1 MQYLDLL
8 GLQQLW
14 TSAKAKFATKGTLAN
29 SGITDG
35 YSSIETGT
43 VVPIRNIE
51 NGILADIITGSDN
64 HKIKTQYVSV
74 DVTGG
79 LATTSYVDTKVG
91 AVTVPAYTLTKSTS
105 TDYAAVYHL
114 QKDGANVGEAIN
126 IPKDMVVESGK
137 VVWGSYAD
145 GKFTPATDKTNATPY
160 VELTLANSSA
170 NKIYIAVADLV
181 NEHQAGT
188 GISITNNTDGTRTI
202 GITNALNTKID
213 DSFVR
218 FDVAKGVD
226 WKGNGI
232 QMHKN
237 SGSIHTLLKAGEDE
251 SLVITDE
258 NVGSTKVPTITLN
271 STIRDEINTTKS
283 TADTNKTNLEALTKR
298 VDGIVATG
306 GEANQNAYSNIKVGS
321 TTLAATSKTD
331 TVVFTAGRSISVAG
345 GTVGGNK
352 SVSVSH
358 VVPTGAAANTTG
370 FYKFAT
376 DSTGH
381 ATNLTA
387 VAASDINAL
396 IGAHSLTLSNTNA
409 TNDTA
414 AITIGS
420 TSYTVGPIPLG
431 NETDPAEGTVRY
443 ILNH

>member
-43 VVPIRNIE
+43 VVPIRNLE

-64 HKIKTQYVSV
+64 HKLKTQYVAV
-74 DVTGG
+74 DATGG

-91 AVTVPAYTLTKSTS
+91 AVKVPAYTLTKSTS

-137 VVWGSYAD
+137 VVWGSYSD
-145 GKFTPATDKTNATPY
+145 GVFTPSTNKKDATPY
-160 VELTLANSSA
+160 VELTLANSAA

-181 NEHQAGT
+181 NEHKAGT

-202 GITNALNTKID
+202 ALTETYAANINKSVKGFGKSTDSTLLAYTNAGNPIDMFKVGDSLKLSGIGTSGNPYTLNIATDVTTKID
-213 DSFVR
+213 T
-218 FDVAKGVD
+218 A
-226 WKGNGI
+226 
-232 QMHKN
+232 
-237 SGSIHTLLKAGEDE
+237 
-251 SLVITDE
+251 
-258 NVGSTKVPTITLN
+258 
-271 STIRDEINTTKS
+271 KS
-283 TADTNKTNLEALTKR
+283 TADTNKTNLDALTKR

-331 TVVFTAGRSISVAG
+331 TVAFAGGINISVAG
-345 GTVGGNK
+345 STASGNK
-352 SVSVSH
+352 SVSFSH
-358 VVPTGAAANTTG
+358 AVPTGAAAKTAG

-387 VAASDINAL
+387 VAASDITAL
-396 IGAHSLTLSNTNA
+396 IGAHSLTLSKTNA
-409 TNDTA
+409 ENDTA

-431 NETDPAEGTVRY
+431 NETNPAEGTVRY

>member
-14 TSAKAKFATKGTLAN
+14 TSAKAKFAAKGTLAN

-35 YSSIETGT
+35 YSSIETGSVT
-43 VVPIRNIE
+43 PIRNLE
-51 NGILADIITGSDN
+51 NGILADIATGSDS
-64 HKIKTQYVSV
+64 HKIKPVYVSV
-74 DVTGG
+74 DGAGG
-79 LATTSYVDTKVG
+79 LASTSYVDTKVG
-91 AVTVPAYTLTKSTS
+91 AVKVPAYTLTKSTS

-137 VVWGSYAD
+137 VVWGSYTD
-145 GKFTPATDKTNATPY
+145 GTFTPATDKKNATPY
-160 VELTLANSSA
+160 VELTLANSTA

-181 NEHQAGT
+181 NEHKAGT

-202 GITNALNTKID
+202 ALTSMYNTMVNAAVKAFGTD
-213 DSFVR
+213 AEHPTR
-218 FDVAKGVD
+218 FIAKT
-226 WKGNGI
+226 
-232 QMHKN
+232 N
-237 SGSIHTLLKAGEDE
+237 SGTVDVFNIDPNLHWVDMDPLTLGLSD
-251 SLVITDE
+251 SLVE
-258 NVGSTKVPTITLN
+258 
-271 STIRDEINTTKS
+271 EISN
-283 TADTNKTNLEALTKR
+283 ADLLSKANKTNLEALTKR

-306 GEANQNAYSNIKVGS
+306 GEANQDAYSNIKVGS

-331 TVVFTAGRSISVAG
+331 TVVFAG
-345 GTVGGNK
+345 GTNISASASNAAGSK
-352 SVSVSH
+352 SVSFSH
-358 VVPTGAAANTTG
+358 ATPTGAAAKTAG

-387 VAASDINAL
+387 VAASDITAL
-396 IGAHSLTLSNTNA
+396 IGAHSLTLSKTNA
-409 TNDTA
+409 ANDTA

-420 TSYTVGPIPLG
+420 ASYTVGPIPLG
-431 NETDPAEGTVRY
+431 DETNPAEGTVRY

>member
-43 VVPIRNIE
+43 VIPIRNLE

-64 HKIKTQYVSV
+64 HKIKTQYVTV
-74 DVTGG
+74 DATGG

-91 AVTVPAYTLTKSTS
+91 AVKVPAYTLTKSTS

-145 GKFTPATDKTNATPY
+145 GTFTPATDKKNATPY
-160 VELTLANSSA
+160 IELTLANSSA

-181 NEHQAGT
+181 NEHKAGT
-188 GISITNNTDGTRTI
+188 GIEITNNTDGTRTI
-202 GITNALNTKID
+202 GITSAVNTKIGKSVYD
-213 DSFVR
+213 
-218 FDVAKGVD
+218 FDIDADTNDTVVARNN
-226 WKGNGI
+226 NGEHI
-232 QMHKN
+232 NVFKVADGLALTGN
-237 SGSIHTLLKAGEDE
+237 SGSPTLML
-251 SLVITDE
+251 S
-258 NVGSTKVPTITLN
+258 N
-271 STIRDEINTTKS
+271 STSDKINA
-283 TADTNKTNLEALTKR
+283 ADTQSKTNKTNLEALTKR

-306 GEANQNAYSNIKVGS
+306 GEANQDAYSNIKVGS

-331 TVVFTAGRSISVAG
+331 TVEFAGTGLISVSGSTAAG
-345 GTVGGNK
+345 KKVTIGHSN
-352 SVSVSH
+352 
-358 VVPTGAAANTTG
+358 PTGAAVKAAG

-376 DSTGH
+376 DAAGH

-387 VAASDINAL
+387 VAASDITAL
-396 IGAHSLTLSNTNA
+396 IGAHSLTLSKTNA
-409 TNDTA
+409 ANDTA

-431 NETDPAEGTVRY
+431 DETDPTEGTVRY

>member
-43 VVPIRNIE
+43 VVPIGNLK

-64 HKIKTQYVSV
+64 HKLKTAYVSV
-74 DVTGG
+74 DAAGG
-79 LATTSYVDTKVG
+79 LATTTYVDTKVG
-91 AVTVPAYTLTKSTS
+91 AVKVPAYTLTKSTS

-145 GKFTPATDKTNATPY
+145 GTFTPATDKKNATPY

-181 NEHQAGT
+181 NEHKAGT

-202 GITNALNTKID
+202 GLTNTVNLKID
-213 DSFVR
+213 RSIHGFGVQTTDSKALAALVN
-218 FDVAKGVD
+218 AG
-226 WKGNGI
+226 
-232 QMHKN
+232 
-237 SGSIHTLLKAGEDE
+237 GSIPAFHVGDGLDISATKTDALLKIND
-251 SLVITDE
+251 D
-258 NVGSTKVPTITLN
+258 TIAK
-271 STIRDEINTTKS
+271 INTAKTQS
-283 TADTNKTNLEALTKR
+283 DTNKTDLTVLTKR
-298 VDGIVATG
+298 VDDIVKTG
-306 GEANQNAYSNIKVGS
+306 GEVNQDAYSNIKVGN

-331 TVVFTAGRSISVAG
+331 TVEFSGSKIITITGSTDAG
-345 GTVGGNK
+345 K
-352 SVSVSH
+352 K
-358 VVPTGAAANTTG
+358 VVIAHSNPTGAAVKPAG

-376 DSTGH
+376 DPAGH
-381 ATNLTA
+381 ATDLTA
-387 VAASDINAL
+387 VAASDITAL
-396 IGAHSLTLSNTNA
+396 IGAHSLTLSKTNA
-409 TNDTA
+409 TDDTA
-414 AITIGS
+414 SITIGGA
-420 TSYTVGPIPLG
+420 SYKVGPIPLG
-431 NETDPAEGTVRY
+431 DETNPAKDTVRY

>member
-35 YSSIETGT
+35 YSSIETGS
-43 VVPIRNIE
+43 VVPIKNLE
-51 NGILADIITGSDN
+51 NGILADIITGSNN
-64 HKIKTQYVSV
+64 HKLKTQYVTV
-74 DVTGG
+74 DATGG

-91 AVTVPAYTLTKSTS
+91 AVKVPAYTLTKSTS

-114 QKDGANVGEAIN
+114 QKNGANVGEAIN

-145 GKFTPATDKTNATPY
+145 GTFTPATDKKNATPY
-160 VELTLANSSA
+160 VELTLANSTA
-170 NKIYIAVADLV
+170 NKIYIAVTDLV
-181 NEHQAGT
+181 NEHKAGT

-202 GITNALNTKID
+202 ALTSTYNTMVNAAVKAFGTDAEHPTKFI
-213 DSFVR
+213 
-218 FDVAKGVD
+218 AKT
-226 WKGNGI
+226 
-232 QMHKN
+232 N
-237 SGSIHTLLKAGEDE
+237 SGTVDVFTIGPNLSWQDTDPLTLDVSDGLTGMISEAD
-251 SLVITDE
+251 
-258 NVGSTKVPTITLN
+258 TL
-271 STIRDEINTTKS
+271 SK
-283 TADTNKTNLEALTKR
+283 TNKTGLEALTKR

-306 GEANQNAYSNIKVGS
+306 GEANQDAYSNIKVGS

-331 TVVFTAGRSISVAG
+331 TVEFAGAGLISVAG
-345 GTVGGNK
+345 STAAGKKVTIGHSN
-352 SVSVSH
+352 
-358 VVPTGAAANTTG
+358 PTGAAVKAAG

-376 DSTGH
+376 DAAGH

-387 VAASDINAL
+387 VAASDITAL
-396 IGAHSLTLSNTNA
+396 IGAHSLTLSKTNA
-409 TNDTA
+409 ANDTA

-431 NETDPAEGTVRY
+431 DEANPAEGTVRY

>member
-43 VVPIRNIE
+43 VIPIKSLE

-64 HKIKTQYVSV
+64 HKIRTHYVTV
-74 DVTGG
+74 DSASG
-79 LATTSYVDTKVG
+79 LATTNYVNTKVG
-91 AVTVPAYTLTKSTS
+91 AVKVPAYTLTKSTS

-145 GKFTPATDKTNATPY
+145 GVFTPATDKKQATPY
-160 VELTLANSSA
+160 IELTLANSTA

-181 NEHQAGT
+181 NEHKAGT
-188 GISITNNTDGTRTI
+188 GIEITNNTDGTRTI
-202 GITNALNTKID
+202 GITNAVNLKINQSIHGFGVQST
-213 DSFVR
+213 DSKALAALVN
-218 FDVAKGVD
+218 AG
-226 WKGNGI
+226 
-232 QMHKN
+232 
-237 SGSIHTLLKAGEDE
+237 GSIPAFHVGDGLDINATKTDALLKIND
-251 SLVITDE
+251 D
-258 NVGSTKVPTITLN
+258 TIAK
-271 STIRDEINTTKS
+271 INTAKS
-283 TADTNKTNLEALTKR
+283 QSDTNKTDLKALTKR
-298 VDGIVATG
+298 VDGIVSTG
-306 GEANQNAYSNIKVGS
+306 GEANQDAYSNIKIGS

-331 TVVFTAGRSISVAG
+331 TVEFVGSGIITVTGSTDAGKKVRISHS
-345 GTVGGNK
+345 N
-352 SVSVSH
+352 
-358 VVPTGAAANTTG
+358 PTGSAVKEVG

-376 DSTGH
+376 DVAGH
-381 ATNLTA
+381 ATGLTA
-387 VAASDINAL
+387 VAASDITAL
-396 IGAHSLTLSNTNA
+396 IGAHSLTLSKTNA
-409 TNDTA
+409 ANDTA

-420 TSYTVGPIPLG
+420 ASYTVGPIPLG
-431 NETDPAEGTVRY
+431 DETKPAEGTVRY

>member
-35 YSSIETGT
+35 YSSIEIGS
-43 VVPIRNIE
+43 VVPIRNLQ

-64 HKIKTQYVSV
+64 HKLKTHYVTV
-74 DVTGG
+74 DATGG

-91 AVTVPAYTLTKSTS
+91 AVKVPAYTLTKSTS

-137 VVWGSYAD
+137 VVWGSYSD
-145 GKFTPATDKTNATPY
+145 GTFTSATDKKNATPY
-160 VELTLANSSA
+160 VELTLANSTA

-181 NEHQAGT
+181 NEHKAGT

-202 GITNALNTKID
+202 ELGADVNSKINQSVI
-213 DSFVR
+213 SFSVP
-218 FDVAKGVD
+218 KE
-226 WKGNGI
+226 GNKLLC
-232 QMHKN
+232 HKN
-237 SGSIHTLLKAGEDE
+237 NNNSATILTGDGSNVIIGENSDGIAE
-251 SLVITDE
+251 ITISADILD
-258 NVGSTKVPTITLN
+258 NV
-271 STIRDEINTTKS
+271 NTAKS
-283 TADTNKTNLEALTKR
+283 QSDTNKTNLEALTKR

-306 GEANQNAYSNIKVGS
+306 GEANQDAYSNIKVGS

-331 TVVFTAGRSISVAG
+331 TVEFAGSSMITVAG
-345 GTVGGNK
+345 STAAGKKVTITHNT
-352 SVSVSH
+352 
-358 VVPTGAAANTTG
+358 PTGAAVKKAS

-376 DSTGH
+376 DAAGH

-387 VAASDINAL
+387 VAASDITAL
-396 IGAHSLTLSNTNA
+396 VGAHSLTLSKTNA
-409 TNDTA
+409 ANDTA

-431 NETDPAEGTVRY
+431 EGTNPAEGTVRY

>member
-43 VVPIRNIE
+43 VVPIRNLK

-74 DVTGG
+74 DAAGG

-145 GKFTPATDKTNATPY
+145 GTFTPATDKKNATPY

-181 NEHQAGT
+181 NEHKAGT

-202 GITNALNTKID
+202 GITSELDNRIKNSIHGFGIPSDEPTSFVATTNGGGRIGVFHVGDGLQINSTETDAILKINDATVTKID
-213 DSFVR
+213 T
-218 FDVAKGVD
+218 AKT
-226 WKGNGI
+226 
-232 QMHKN
+232 Q
-237 SGSIHTLLKAGEDE
+237 S
-251 SLVITDE
+251 
-258 NVGSTKVPTITLN
+258 
-271 STIRDEINTTKS
+271 
-283 TADTNKTNLEALTKR
+283 DTNKTDLAKLTKR

-306 GEANQNAYSNIKVGS
+306 GEANQDAYSNIKVGA

-331 TVVFTAGRSISVAG
+331 TVAFAGGINISVTGSTAGD
-345 GTVGGNK
+345 NK
-352 SVSVSH
+352 SVSFSH
-358 VVPTGAAANTTG
+358 AVPTGAAAKTAG

-376 DSTGH
+376 DATGH

-387 VAASDINAL
+387 VAASDITAL

-409 TNDTA
+409 TTDTA

-431 NETDPAEGTVRY
+431 DKTDPAEGTVRY

>member
-14 TSAKAKFATKGTLAN
+14 TSAKAKFATKGTLAS

-35 YSSIETGT
+35 YSSIETGP
-43 VVPIRNIE
+43 VVPIRNLE
-51 NGILADIITGSDN
+51 NGILADIITGSNN

-74 DVTGG
+74 DAAGG

-91 AVTVPAYTLTKSTS
+91 AVKVPAYTLTKSTS
-105 TDYAAVYHL
+105 TDYAAVYRL

-137 VVWGSYAD
+137 VVWGSYTD
-145 GKFTPATDKTNATPY
+145 GTFTPATDKKNATPY

-181 NEHQAGT
+181 NEHKAGT

-202 GITNALNTKID
+202 ALTSTYATNINKSVKSFGGSQKAITATTNDGNTVIAFEMTDGIEGVQGQGDTGTWAIRVDEATRNQI
-213 DSFVR
+213 
-218 FDVAKGVD
+218 KG
-226 WKGNGI
+226 
-232 QMHKN
+232 
-237 SGSIHTLLKAGEDE
+237 
-251 SLVITDE
+251 
-258 NVGSTKVPTITLN
+258 
-271 STIRDEINTTKS
+271 
-283 TADTNKTNLEALTKR
+283 ADTLSKSNKTNLDALTKR

-306 GEANQNAYSNIKVGS
+306 GEANQDAYSNIKVGS

-331 TVVFTAGRSISVAG
+331 TVEFAGTGLISVSGSTAAG
-345 GTVGGNK
+345 KKVTIGHSN
-352 SVSVSH
+352 
-358 VVPTGAAANTTG
+358 PTGAAVKAAG

-376 DSTGH
+376 DAAGH

-387 VAASDINAL
+387 VAASDITAL
-396 IGAHSLTLSNTNA
+396 IGAHSLTLSKTNA
-409 TNDTA
+409 TDDTA

-431 NETDPAEGTVRY
+431 DETDPAKDTVRY

>member
-43 VVPIRNIE
+43 VVPIRNLE

-64 HKIKTQYVSV
+64 HKLKTQYVTV
-74 DVTGG
+74 DAAGG

-91 AVTVPAYTLTKSTS
+91 AVKVPAYTLTKSTS

-145 GKFTPATDKTNATPY
+145 GTFTPATDKKNATPY
-160 VELTLANSSA
+160 IELTLANSTA

-181 NEHQAGT
+181 NEHKAGT
-188 GISITNNTDGTRTI
+188 GIEITNNTDGTRTI
-202 GITNALNTKID
+202 GITNAVDLKINQSIHGFGVQST
-213 DSFVR
+213 DSKALAALVN
-218 FDVAKGVD
+218 AG
-226 WKGNGI
+226 
-232 QMHKN
+232 
-237 SGSIHTLLKAGEDE
+237 GSIPAFHVGDGLDINATKTDALLKIND
-251 SLVITDE
+251 D
-258 NVGSTKVPTITLN
+258 TIAK
-271 STIRDEINTTKS
+271 INTAKS
-283 TADTNKTNLEALTKR
+283 QSDTNKTNLEVLTKR
-298 VDGIVATG
+298 VDGIVETG
-306 GEANQNAYSNIKVGS
+306 GEANQDAYSNIKVGS

-331 TVVFTAGRSISVAG
+331 TVEFAGSGMISVTGSTAAG
-345 GTVGGNK
+345 KKVTIIHAN
-352 SVSVSH
+352 
-358 VVPTGAAANTTG
+358 PTGAAVKAAG

-376 DSTGH
+376 DAAGH

-387 VAASDINAL
+387 VAASDITAL
-396 IGAHSLTLSNTNA
+396 IGAHSLTLSKTNA
-409 TNDTA
+409 ANDTA

-431 NETDPAEGTVRY
+431 DATNPAEGTVRY

>member
-35 YSSIETGT
+35 YSSIETGS
-43 VVPIRNIE
+43 VVPIKNIG

-64 HKIKTQYVSV
+64 HKIKTTYVSV
-74 DVTGG
+74 DNAGG

-91 AVTVPAYTLTKSTS
+91 AVKIPAYTLTKSTS

-126 IPKDMVVESGK
+126 IPKDMVVESGN

-145 GKFTPATDKTNATPY
+145 GTFTPATDKKNATPY
-160 VELTLANSSA
+160 VELTLANSTA

-181 NEHQAGT
+181 NEHKAGT
-188 GISITNNTDGTRTI
+188 GIEITNNTDGTRTI
-202 GITNALNTKID
+202 GITNALNTKINKSVV
-213 DSFVR
+213 SF
-218 FDVAKGVD
+218 
-226 WKGNGI
+226 
-232 QMHKN
+232 
-237 SGSIHTLLKAGEDE
+237 SGSKEAITATTNNGNNVIAFEMTGGIEGVEGTGGTWAIRVDE
-251 SLVITDE
+251 ITRNQITDAD
-258 NVGSTKVPTITLN
+258 TL
-271 STIRDEINTTKS
+271 SK
-283 TADTNKTNLEALTKR
+283 TNKTDIANLTKR
-298 VDGIVATG
+298 IDGIVATG
-306 GEANQNAYSNIKVGS
+306 GEANQDAYSNIKVGS

-331 TVVFTAGRSISVAG
+331 TVAFAGGTNISVAG
-345 GTVGGNK
+345 STASGNK
-352 SVSVSH
+352 SVSFSH
-358 VVPTGAAANTTG
+358 AVPTGAAAKTAG

-381 ATNLTA
+381 ATGLTA
-387 VAASDINAL
+387 VAASDITAL
-396 IGAHSLTLSNTNA
+396 IGAHSLTLSKTNA
-409 TNDTA
+409 ANDTA

-431 NETDPAEGTVRY
+431 NETNPAEGTVRY

>member
-43 VVPIRNIE
+43 VVPVRNIE

-74 DVTGG
+74 DSTGG

-91 AVTVPAYTLTKSTS
+91 AVKVPAYTLTKSTS

-145 GKFTPATDKTNATPY
+145 GAFTPATDKKNATPY

-181 NEHQAGT
+181 NEHKAGT
-188 GISITNNTDGTRTI
+188 GIEITNNTDGTRTI
-202 GITNALNTKID
+202 ALTAAYDSMVNAAVKA
-213 DSFVR
+213 F
-218 FDVAKGVD
+218 GVD
-226 WKGNGI
+226 AEHPNKFI
-232 QMHKN
+232 ARTN
-237 SGSIHTLLKAGEDE
+237 SGTIDVF
-251 SLVITDE
+251 SLD
-258 NVGSTKVPTITLN
+258 STITWKDKDARQLGL
-271 STIRDEINTTKS
+271 SDVLSKTINDTELLSK
-283 TADTNKTNLEALTKR
+283 TNKTDLATLTKR
-298 VDGIVATG
+298 IDGIVATG
-306 GEANQNAYSNIKVGS
+306 GEANQDAYSNIKVGS

-331 TVVFTAGRSISVAG
+331 TVEFAGSSMITVTGSTAADKKVTI
-345 GTVGGNK
+345 T
-352 SVSVSH
+352 H
-358 VVPTGAAANTTG
+358 DTPTGAAAKTAG

-381 ATNLTA
+381 ATDLTA
-387 VAASDINAL
+387 VAASDITAL
-396 IGAHSLTLSNTNA
+396 IGAHSLTLSKTNA
-409 TNDTA
+409 AKDTA
-414 AITIGS
+414 AITIGEAY
-420 TSYTVGPIPLG
+420 YTVGPIPLG
-431 NETDPAEGTVRY
+431 DSANPAEGTVRY
-443 ILNH
+443 ILNQ

>member
-43 VVPIRNIE
+43 VVPIKNLA

-74 DVTGG
+74 DAAGG

-91 AVTVPAYTLTKSTS
+91 AVKVPAYTLTKSTS

-137 VVWGSYAD
+137 VVWGSYAN
-145 GKFTPATDKTNATPY
+145 GTFTPATDKKNATPY

-181 NEHQAGT
+181 NEHKAGT
-188 GISITNNTDGTRTI
+188 GIEITNNTDGTRTI
-202 GITNALNTKID
+202 GITNAVDLKINQSIHGFGVQST
-213 DSFVR
+213 DSKALAALVN
-218 FDVAKGVD
+218 AG
-226 WKGNGI
+226 
-232 QMHKN
+232 
-237 SGSIHTLLKAGEDE
+237 GSIPAFHVGDGLDINATKTDALLKIND
-251 SLVITDE
+251 D
-258 NVGSTKVPTITLN
+258 TIAK
-271 STIRDEINTTKS
+271 INTAKS
-283 TADTNKTNLEALTKR
+283 QSDTNKTNLEALTKR

-306 GEANQNAYSNIKVGS
+306 GEANQDAYSNIKVGS

-331 TVVFTAGRSISVAG
+331 TVEFAGSGLISVAG
-345 GTVGGNK
+345 STAAGKKVTIGHSN
-352 SVSVSH
+352 
-358 VVPTGAAANTTG
+358 PTGAAVKTAG

-376 DSTGH
+376 DAAGH
-381 ATNLTA
+381 ATNLTP
-387 VAASDINAL
+387 VAASDIRVL
-396 IGAHSLTLSNTNA
+396 IGVHSLTLSKTNA
-409 TNDTA
+409 SNDTA
-414 AITIGS
+414 AITIAGA
-420 TSYTVGPIPLG
+420 SYTVGPIPLG
-431 NETDPAEGTVRY
+431 DETNPAEGTVRY

>member
-43 VVPIRNIE
+43 VVPIRNLE

-64 HKIKTQYVSV
+64 HKLKTQYVTV
-74 DVTGG
+74 DATGG

-91 AVTVPAYTLTKSTS
+91 AVKVPAYTLTKSTS

-145 GKFTPATDKTNATPY
+145 GTFTPATDKKNATPY

-181 NEHQAGT
+181 NEHKAGT
-188 GISITNNTDGTRTI
+188 GIEITNNTDGTRTI
-202 GITNALNTKID
+202 ALTSTYATNINKSVKSFGGSQEAITATTNDGNTVVAFEMTGGIEGVQGQGNTGTWAI
-213 DSFVR
+213 R
-218 FDVAKGVD
+218 VD
-226 WKGNGI
+226 EATRNQIEG
-232 QMHKN
+232 
-237 SGSIHTLLKAGEDE
+237 
-251 SLVITDE
+251 
-258 NVGSTKVPTITLN
+258 
-271 STIRDEINTTKS
+271 
-283 TADTNKTNLEALTKR
+283 ADTLSKSNKTNLDALIKR

-306 GEANQNAYSNIKVGS
+306 GEANQDAYSNIKVGS

-331 TVVFTAGRSISVAG
+331 TVAFASGTNISVAG
-345 GTVGGNK
+345 STAGGNK
-352 SVSVSH
+352 SVSFSH
-358 VVPTGAAANTTG
+358 AVPTGAAAKTAG

-381 ATNLTA
+381 ATGLTA
-387 VAASDINAL
+387 VAASDITAL
-396 IGAHSLTLSNTNA
+396 IGAHSLTLSKTNA
-409 TNDTA
+409 ANDTA

-431 NETDPAEGTVRY
+431 DETNPAKGTLRY

>member
-14 TSAKAKFATKGTLAN
+14 TSAKAKFATRGTLAN

-35 YSSIETGT
+35 YSSIETGSVT
-43 VVPIRNIE
+43 PIRNLE
-51 NGILADIITGSDN
+51 NGILADIATGSDS
-64 HKIKTQYVSV
+64 HKIKPVYVSV
-74 DVTGG
+74 DGAGG
-79 LATTSYVDTKVG
+79 LASTNYVDTKVG
-91 AVTVPAYTLTKSTS
+91 AVKVPAYTLTKSTS

-137 VVWGSYAD
+137 VVWGSYSD
-145 GKFTPATDKTNATPY
+145 GVFTPATDKKNATPY
-160 VELTLANSSA
+160 VELTLANSTA

-181 NEHQAGT
+181 NEHKAGT

-202 GITNALNTKID
+202 ALTETYAANINKSVKGFGKSTDSTLLAYTNAGNSIDMFKAGDSLKLSGAGTSEDPYTLNIATDVTTKID
-213 DSFVR
+213 T
-218 FDVAKGVD
+218 A
-226 WKGNGI
+226 
-232 QMHKN
+232 
-237 SGSIHTLLKAGEDE
+237 
-251 SLVITDE
+251 
-258 NVGSTKVPTITLN
+258 
-271 STIRDEINTTKS
+271 KS

-306 GEANQNAYSNIKVGS
+306 GEANQDAYSNIKVGH

-331 TVVFTAGRSISVAG
+331 TVEFAGSSMITVVGSDAEGKKVTISHD
-345 GTVGGNK
+345 T
-352 SVSVSH
+352 
-358 VVPTGAAANTTG
+358 PTGAAAKTAG

-376 DSTGH
+376 DATGH

-387 VAASDINAL
+387 VAASDITAL

-409 TNDTA
+409 ANDTA

-420 TSYTVGPIPLG
+420 TSYTIGPIPLG
-431 NETDPAEGTVRY
+431 DETNPAEGTIRY

>member
-43 VVPIRNIE
+43 VVPIKNLE
-51 NGILADIITGSDN
+51 NGILADIVTGSDN
-64 HKIKTQYVSV
+64 HKIKTQYVTV
-74 DVTGG
+74 DHAGG

-91 AVTVPAYTLTKSTS
+91 AVKVPAYTLTKSTS

-145 GKFTPATDKTNATPY
+145 GAFTPATDKKNATPY
-160 VELTLANSSA
+160 VELTLANSTA

-181 NEHQAGT
+181 NEHKAGT

-202 GITNALNTKID
+202 GLTDAVNLKID
-213 DSFVR
+213 RSIYGFGVQTTDSKALAALVN
-218 FDVAKGVD
+218 AG
-226 WKGNGI
+226 
-232 QMHKN
+232 
-237 SGSIHTLLKAGEDE
+237 GSIPAFHVGDGLDINATETDALLKIND
-251 SLVITDE
+251 D
-258 NVGSTKVPTITLN
+258 TIAK
-271 STIRDEINTTKS
+271 INTANTQS
-283 TADTNKTNLEALTKR
+283 ATNKTNLDALTKR

-306 GEANQNAYSNIKVGS
+306 GEANQDAYSNIKVGS

-331 TVVFTAGRSISVAG
+331 TVAFAGGANISVAG
-345 GTVGGNK
+345 STAGGNK
-352 SVSVSH
+352 SVSFSH
-358 VVPTGAAANTTG
+358 AVPAGAAAKTAG

-387 VAASDINAL
+387 VAASDITAL
-396 IGAHSLTLSNTNA
+396 IGAHSLTLSKTNA

-431 NETDPAEGTVRY
+431 DETNPAEGTVRY

>member
-43 VVPIRNIE
+43 VVPIKNLE

-64 HKIKTQYVSV
+64 HKLKTVYVSV
-74 DVTGG
+74 DSAGG
-79 LATTSYVDTKVG
+79 LATTKYVDTKAG
-91 AVTVPAYTLTKSTS
+91 AIKVPAYTLTKSTS

-137 VVWGSYAD
+137 VVWGSYTD
-145 GKFTPATDKTNATPY
+145 GTFTPATDKKNATPY
-160 VELTLANSSA
+160 VELTLANSTA

-181 NEHQAGT
+181 NEHKAGT
-188 GISITNNTDGTRTI
+188 GISITNNSDGTRTI
-202 GITNALNTKID
+202 GLGADVNAKINKSVVSFQKTTESIAAVTNDNNFIDIISPGDGIVFSATGAGDALAAVKID
-213 DSFVR
+213 DTT
-218 FDVAKGVD
+218 
-226 WKGNGI
+226 
-232 QMHKN
+232 M
-237 SGSIHTLLKAGEDE
+237 
-251 SLVITDE
+251 
-258 NVGSTKVPTITLN
+258 TK
-271 STIRDEINTTKS
+271 INTTKS
-283 TADTNKTNLEALTKR
+283 TADTNKTNLEVLTKR

-306 GEANQNAYSNIKVGS
+306 GEANQDAYSNIKVGA

-331 TVVFTAGRSISVAG
+331 TVAFAGGTNISVAG
-345 GTVGGNK
+345 STAGGNK
-352 SVSVSH
+352 SVSFSH
-358 VVPTGAAANTTG
+358 AVPTGAAAKTAG

-381 ATNLTA
+381 ATGLTA
-387 VAASDINAL
+387 VAASDITAL
-396 IGAHSLTLSNTNA
+396 IGAHSLTLSKTNA
-409 TNDTA
+409 ANDTA

-431 NETDPAEGTVRY
+431 DETNPAEGTVRY

>member
-14 TSAKAKFATKGTLAN
+14 TSAKAKFAAKGTLAN

-35 YSSIETGT
+35 YSSIETGS
-43 VVPIRNIE
+43 VVALRNLE
-51 NGILADIITGSDN
+51 YGILADIITGSDG
-64 HKIKTQYVSV
+64 HKIKTQYVTF
-74 DVTGG
+74 DTPGG
-79 LATTSYVDTKVG
+79 LASTSYVDTKVG
-91 AVTVPAYTLTKSTS
+91 AVKVPAYTITKSAS

-145 GKFTPATDKTNATPY
+145 GTFTPATDKKNATPY
-160 VELTLANSSA
+160 VELTLANSTA

-181 NEHQAGT
+181 NEHKAGT

-202 GITNALNTKID
+202 ALTSTYNTMVNKSVNAFQKTTEGIAAVTNDKTFIDIISPGDGIAFSATTGDALAAVKID
-213 DSFVR
+213 DST
-218 FDVAKGVD
+218 
-226 WKGNGI
+226 
-232 QMHKN
+232 M
-237 SGSIHTLLKAGEDE
+237 
-251 SLVITDE
+251 
-258 NVGSTKVPTITLN
+258 TK
-271 STIRDEINTTKS
+271 INTAKS
-283 TADTNKTNLEALTKR
+283 TADTNKTNLEVLTRR
-298 VDGIVATG
+298 VDGIVSTG

-331 TVVFTAGRSISVAG
+331 TIVFAAGTNISALASHDA
-345 GTVGGNK
+345 GNK
-352 SVSVSH
+352 SVSFSH
-358 VVPTGAAANTTG
+358 TTPTGAAAKTIG

-376 DSTGH
+376 DATGH

-387 VAASDINAL
+387 VAPSDITAL
-396 IGAHSLTLSNTNA
+396 IGAHSITLSKTNA
-409 TNDTA
+409 ENDTA

-431 NETDPAEGTVRY
+431 AETDPAEGTVHY

>member
-14 TSAKAKFATKGTLAN
+14 TSAKAKFAAKGTLAN

-43 VVPIRNIE
+43 VTPIRNLD
-51 NGILADIITGSDN
+51 NGILADIATGSDN
-64 HKIKTQYVSV
+64 HKLKTVYVSV
-74 DVTGG
+74 DGAGG
-79 LATTSYVDTKVG
+79 LASTSYVDTKVG

-145 GKFTPATDKTNATPY
+145 GTFTPATDKKNATPY
-160 VELTLANSSA
+160 VELTLANSTA

-181 NEHQAGT
+181 NEHKAGA
-188 GISITNNTDGTRTI
+188 GISITNNSDGTRTI
-202 GITNALNTKID
+202 ALTDAVNTQLSAIISGFLPNTDDNKLIALAGNNQVNVFTTNNGLQISTDKNQQAVVGLN
-213 DSFVR
+213 
-218 FDVAKGVD
+218 
-226 WKGNGI
+226 
-232 QMHKN
+232 
-237 SGSIHTLLKAGEDE
+237 E
-251 SLVITDE
+251 
-258 NVGSTKVPTITLN
+258 STKNKIA
-271 STIRDEINTTKS
+271 D
-283 TADTNKTNLEALTKR
+283 ADTLSKANKNNLEALTKR

-306 GEANQNAYSNIKVGS
+306 GEANQDAYSNIKVGS

-331 TVVFTAGRSISVAG
+331 TVVFGG
-345 GTVGGNK
+345 GTNISASASTDAGSKTVLF
-352 SVSVSH
+352 SH
-358 VVPTGAAANTTG
+358 ATPTGAAAKTAG

-376 DSTGH
+376 DATGH
-381 ATNLTA
+381 ATNLTT
-387 VAASDINAL
+387 VAASDITAL
-396 IGAHSLTLSNTNA
+396 IGAHSLTLSKTNA
-409 TNDTA
+409 ANDTA
-414 AITIGS
+414 AITIGN

-431 NETDPAEGTVRY
+431 DETNPAEGTVRY

>member
-43 VVPIRNIE
+43 VVPIRNLE

-74 DVTGG
+74 DAAGG
-79 LATTSYVDTKVG
+79 LATTNYVDTKVG
-91 AVTVPAYTLTKSTS
+91 AVKVPAYTLTKSTS

-114 QKDGANVGEAIN
+114 QKNGANVGEAIN

-145 GKFTPATDKTNATPY
+145 GTFTPATDKKNATPY

-181 NEHQAGT
+181 NEHKAGT
-188 GISITNNTDGTRTI
+188 GIEITNNTDGTRTI
-202 GITNALNTKID
+202 GITNAVNLKINQSIRGFGVQSTDPKALAALVNAGGSISAFHVGDGLDINATETDALLKINNDTITKINT
-213 DSFVR
+213 
-218 FDVAKGVD
+218 AKT
-226 WKGNGI
+226 
-232 QMHKN
+232 Q
-237 SGSIHTLLKAGEDE
+237 S
-251 SLVITDE
+251 
-258 NVGSTKVPTITLN
+258 
-271 STIRDEINTTKS
+271 
-283 TADTNKTNLEALTKR
+283 DTNKTNLDALTKR

-306 GEANQNAYSNIKVGS
+306 GEANQDAYSNIKVGS

-331 TVVFTAGRSISVAG
+331 TVEFAGSGVISVTGSTAAG
-345 GTVGGNK
+345 KKVTITHNT
-352 SVSVSH
+352 
-358 VVPTGAAANTTG
+358 PTGAAAKTAG

-387 VAASDINAL
+387 VAASDITAL
-396 IGAHSLTLSNTNA
+396 IGAHSLTLSKTNA
-409 TNDTA
+409 ANDTA

-431 NETDPAEGTVRY
+431 DETNPAEGTVRY

>member
-14 TSAKAKFATKGTLAN
+14 TSAKAKFATKGTIAN

-43 VVPIRNIE
+43 VVPISTLK

-64 HKIKTQYVSV
+64 HKLKTQYVTV
-74 DVTGG
+74 DATGG
-79 LATTSYVDTKVG
+79 LATTNYVDTKVG
-91 AVTVPAYTLTKSTS
+91 AVKAPAYTLTKSTS

-137 VVWGSYAD
+137 VVWGSYAN
-145 GKFTPATDKTNATPY
+145 GTFTPATDKKNATPY
-160 VELTLANSSA
+160 VELTLANSTA

-181 NEHQAGT
+181 NEHKAGT
-188 GISITNNTDGTRTI
+188 GIEITNNTDGTRTI
-202 GITNALNTKID
+202 GITDVLNTKID
-213 DSFVR
+213 QSFIG
-218 FDVAKGVD
+218 FGMQDE
-226 WKGNGI
+226 
-232 QMHKN
+232 
-237 SGSIHTLLKAGEDE
+237 HTLRANMNNG
-251 SLVITDE
+251 
-258 NVGSTKVPTITLN
+258 
-271 STIRDEINTTKS
+271 TTKNVLS
-283 TADTNKTNLEALTKR
+283 TDDNFVIGTSLTADASIKLSSELTTKIDTAKSQSDINKTDLAALTKR
-298 VDGIVATG
+298 VEGIIATG
-306 GEANQNAYSNIKVGS
+306 GEANQDAYSNIKVGS

-331 TVVFTAGRSISVAG
+331 TVEFAGAGLISVAG
-345 GTVGGNK
+345 STAAGKKVTITHSN
-352 SVSVSH
+352 
-358 VVPTGAAANTTG
+358 PTGAAAKTTG

-376 DSTGH
+376 DAGGH

-387 VAASDINAL
+387 VAASDITAL
-396 IGAHSLTLSNTNA
+396 IGAHSLTLSKTNA

-431 NETDPAEGTVRY
+431 DTTNPAEGTVHY

>member
-14 TSAKAKFATKGTLAN
+14 TSAKAKFATKGALAN

-43 VVPIRNIE
+43 VTPIRNLD
-51 NGILADIITGSDN
+51 NGILADITTGSDN
-64 HKIKTQYVSV
+64 HKLKTVYVSV
-74 DVTGG
+74 DGAGG
-79 LATTSYVDTKVG
+79 LASTSYVDTKVG
-91 AVTVPAYTLTKSTS
+91 AVKVPAYTLTKSTS

-137 VVWGSYAD
+137 VVWGSYTN
-145 GKFTPATDKTNATPY
+145 GTFTPATDKKNATPY
-160 VELTLANSSA
+160 VELTLANSTA

-181 NEHQAGT
+181 NEHKAGT

-202 GITNALNTKID
+202 ALTSTYSTMVNAAVKAFGTDAEHPTKFI
-213 DSFVR
+213 
-218 FDVAKGVD
+218 AKT
-226 WKGNGI
+226 
-232 QMHKN
+232 N
-237 SGSIHTLLKAGEDE
+237 SGTVDVFTIGPNLSWQDTNPLTLDVSDGLMG
-251 SLVITDE
+251 
-258 NVGSTKVPTITLN
+258 TIN
-271 STIRDEINTTKS
+271 D
-283 TADTNKTNLEALTKR
+283 ADILSKTNKTDLEALTKR

-306 GEANQNAYSNIKVGS
+306 GEANQDAYSNIKVGS

-331 TVVFTAGRSISVAG
+331 TVEFAGSGLISVAG
-345 GTVGGNK
+345 STAAGKKVTINHSK
-352 SVSVSH
+352 
-358 VVPTGAAANTTG
+358 PTGAAVKAAG

-376 DSTGH
+376 DAAGH
-381 ATNLTA
+381 ATGLTA
-387 VAASDINAL
+387 VAASDITAL
-396 IGAHSLTLSNTNA
+396 IGAHSLTLSKTNA
-409 TNDTA
+409 ANDTA

-431 NETDPAEGTVRY
+431 DETNPTEGTVRY

>member
-14 TSAKAKFATKGTLAN
+14 TSAKAKFAAKGTLAN

-43 VVPIRNIE
+43 VVPIRNLN

-74 DVTGG
+74 DATGG

-91 AVTVPAYTLTKSTS
+91 AVKVPAYTLTKSTS

-145 GKFTPATDKTNATPY
+145 GTFTPATDEKNATPY

-181 NEHQAGT
+181 NEHKAGT
-188 GISITNNTDGTRTI
+188 GIEITNNTDGTHTI
-202 GITNALNTKID
+202 GLTNTYVTNINRSLYAFNATKDGVLTAVSNSGQPMTALLSKDGILIDKNENDEPVISIAPEYLTKI
-213 DSFVR
+213 
-218 FDVAKGVD
+218 
-226 WKGNGI
+226 
-232 QMHKN
+232 
-237 SGSIHTLLKAGEDE
+237 
-251 SLVITDE
+251 
-258 NVGSTKVPTITLN
+258 
-271 STIRDEINTTKS
+271 NTSKTQS
-283 TADTNKTNLEALTKR
+283 DTNKTDIAALTKR
-298 VDGIVATG
+298 IDGIVEIG
-306 GEANQNAYSNIKVGS
+306 GEANQDAYSNIKVGS

-331 TVVFTAGRSISVAG
+331 TVEFAGAGLIYVAG
-345 GTVGGNK
+345 STDAGKKVTITHSN
-352 SVSVSH
+352 
-358 VVPTGAAANTTG
+358 PTGATVKAAG

-376 DSTGH
+376 DAAGH
-381 ATNLTA
+381 AIKLTA
-387 VAASDINAL
+387 VAASDITAL
-396 IGAHSLTLSNTNA
+396 IGAHSLTLSKTNA

-420 TSYTVGPIPLG
+420 ASYTVGPIPLG
-431 NETDPAEGTVRY
+431 DETNPAEGTVRY

>member
-35 YSSIETGT
+35 YSSIETGA
-43 VVPIRNIE
+43 VVPIRNLE

-64 HKIKTQYVSV
+64 HKIKTQYVTV
-74 DVTGG
+74 DAAGG

-91 AVTVPAYTLTKSTS
+91 AVKVPAYTLTKSTS

-137 VVWGSYAD
+137 VVWGSYSD
-145 GKFTPATDKTNATPY
+145 GTFTPATDKKNATPY
-160 VELTLANSSA
+160 VELTLANSTA

-181 NEHQAGT
+181 NEHKAGT
-188 GISITNNTDGTRTI
+188 GIEITNNTDGTRTI
-202 GITNALNTKID
+202 GLTSTYATNINKSVKSFGGSQEAITATTNDGNTVIA
-213 DSFVR
+213 FEMTGGIE
-218 FDVAKGVD
+218 GVQGQ
-226 WKGNGI
+226 GNTGTWAI
-232 QMHKN
+232 RV
-237 SGSIHTLLKAGEDE
+237 DE
-251 SLVITDE
+251 ATRNQIE
-258 NVGSTKVPTITLN
+258 G
-271 STIRDEINTTKS
+271 
-283 TADTNKTNLEALTKR
+283 ADTLSKSNKTNLDALIKR

-306 GEANQNAYSNIKVGS
+306 GEANQDAYSNIKVGS

-331 TVVFTAGRSISVAG
+331 TVEFAGSGLISVAG
-345 GTVGGNK
+345 STAAGKTVK
-352 SVSVSH
+352 ISH
-358 VVPTGAAANTTG
+358 SNPTGAAVKSVG

-376 DSTGH
+376 DVAGH

-387 VAASDINAL
+387 VAASDITAL
-396 IGAHSLTLSNTNA
+396 IGAHSLTLSKTNA

-431 NETDPAEGTVRY
+431 DETDPAEGTVRY

>member
-14 TSAKAKFATKGTLAN
+14 TSAKAKFATKGALAN

-35 YSSIETGT
+35 YSSIEAGSVT
-43 VVPIRNIE
+43 PIRNLE
-51 NGILADIITGSDN
+51 NGILADIATGSDS
-64 HKIKTQYVSV
+64 HKIKPVYVSV
-74 DVTGG
+74 DGAGG
-79 LATTSYVDTKVG
+79 LASTSYVDTKVG

-137 VVWGSYAD
+137 VVWGSYSD
-145 GKFTPATDKTNATPY
+145 GTFTPATDKTNATPY
-160 VELTLANSSA
+160 VELTLANSTA

-181 NEHQAGT
+181 NEHKAGA
-188 GISITNNTDGTRTI
+188 GISITNNPDGTRTI
-202 GITNALNTKID
+202 ALTDAVNTQLSAIISGFLPDPDGNKLIALAGSNLVNVFTANDGLYISTDKNQQAVVGLNESTKTKI
-213 DSFVR
+213 V
-218 FDVAKGVD
+218 
-226 WKGNGI
+226 N
-232 QMHKN
+232 
-237 SGSIHTLLKAGEDE
+237 
-251 SLVITDE
+251 
-258 NVGSTKVPTITLN
+258 
-271 STIRDEINTTKS
+271 
-283 TADTNKTNLEALTKR
+283 ADTLSKSNKTNLEALTKR

-306 GEANQNAYSNIKVGS
+306 GEANQDAYSNIKVGS

-331 TVVFTAGRSISVAG
+331 TVVFAG
-345 GTVGGNK
+345 GTNINASASNVADSK
-352 SVSVSH
+352 SVSFSH
-358 VVPTGAAANTTG
+358 ATPTGAAAKTAG

-376 DSTGH
+376 DATGH

-387 VAASDINAL
+387 VAASDITAL
-396 IGAHSLTLSNTNA
+396 IGAHSLTLSKTNA
-409 TNDTA
+409 ANDTA

-431 NETDPAEGTVRY
+431 DETNPTEGTVRY

>member
-74 DVTGG
+74 DAAGG

-145 GKFTPATDKTNATPY
+145 GTFTPATNEKNATPY
-160 VELTLANSSA
+160 IELTLANSSA

-181 NEHQAGT
+181 NEHKAGT

-202 GITNALNTKID
+202 GLTSTYATNINKSVKSFGGNQEAITATTNDGNTVIA
-213 DSFVR
+213 FEMTGGIE
-218 FDVAKGVD
+218 GVQG
-226 WKGNGI
+226 KGNTGTWAI
-232 QMHKN
+232 RV
-237 SGSIHTLLKAGEDE
+237 DE
-251 SLVITDE
+251 ATRNQIE
-258 NVGSTKVPTITLN
+258 G
-271 STIRDEINTTKS
+271 
-283 TADTNKTNLEALTKR
+283 ADTLSKSNKTDLDALTKR

-331 TVVFTAGRSISVAG
+331 TVKFAGAGLISVSGSTAAG
-345 GTVGGNK
+345 KTVTIGHSN
-352 SVSVSH
+352 
-358 VVPTGAAANTTG
+358 PTGAAVKAAG

-376 DSTGH
+376 DAAGH

-387 VAASDINAL
+387 VAASDITAL
-396 IGAHSLTLSNTNA
+396 IGAHSLTLSKTNA

-420 TSYTVGPIPLG
+420 TSYTVSPIPLG
-431 NETDPAEGTVRY
+431 EETNPAEGTVRY